1 MSGDKIRD
9 FEIKKICLS
18 LLILKGIE
26 ENFRLR
32 EAYLRGYRDGIL
44 ALKSNS

>member
-1 MSGDKIRD
+1 MTEE
-9 FEIKKICLS
+9 EIKKICLS

-26 ENFRLR
+26 KNFELR

-44 ALKSNS
+44 ALRT